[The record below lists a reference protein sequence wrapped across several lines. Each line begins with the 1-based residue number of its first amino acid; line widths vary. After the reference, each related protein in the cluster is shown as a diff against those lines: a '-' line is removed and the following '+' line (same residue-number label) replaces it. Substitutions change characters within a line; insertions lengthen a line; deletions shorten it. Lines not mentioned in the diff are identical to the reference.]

1 MRSSTFENP
10 VFDFYAFLLLNSVI
24 SIELMIDLTNVSL
37 GLMFINTN
45 VQNGSNSPQMEKN
58 MFFFNKFIL

>member
-45 VQNGSNSPQMEKN
+45 VQSGSNSPQMG
-58 MFFFNKFIL
+58 